1 MFGCLRRLLGIAII
15 AVIAIAAWHYRDRW
29 WPGARAGAGA
39 GADSTAAAGITQP
52 AEWEQ
57 VTDEG
62 ATRART
68 AIESLGRPSGP
79 VFANLTAGD
88 LLSYAFLSLSKQ
100 LPASASDVRAA
111 VVNDRLVL
119 RATIALDDIKAVEAL
134 GPFAGFLGSR
144 ETLQLGGTVNVVRPG
159 LAQFRVDEVAI
170 RELEIPRRAI
180 PKLLELVTRGER
192 PEGIA
197 ADALPITIPEYI
209 GDARVGR
216 GRITLYKA
224 VP

>member
-39 GADSTAAAGITQP
+39 DSTATAAGVTQP
-52 AEWEQ
+52 AEWEP

-111 VVNDRLVL
+111 VVDDRLVL

-180 PKLLELVTRGER
+180 PRLLEQVTRGER
-192 PEGIA
+192 PAGIA

-209 GDARVGR
+209 GDARVSR